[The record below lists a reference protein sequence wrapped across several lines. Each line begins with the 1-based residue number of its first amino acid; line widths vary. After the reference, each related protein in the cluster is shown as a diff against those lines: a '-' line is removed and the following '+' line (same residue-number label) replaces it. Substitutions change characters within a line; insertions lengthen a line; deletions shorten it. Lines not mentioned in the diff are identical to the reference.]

1 MIVFGIKWH
10 RMNGRCLTCALVL
23 AEELLVARVKP
34 FWQADGRRRQ
44 AEPAE
49 LCNLISR
56 NAPFVYQLTFLTCVF
71 VLSLS
76 WQNGS
81 CLQKGTWETP
91 RPRRTRVEEHMVGA
105 VWQRCKKTVCF

>member
-10 RMNGRCLTCALVL
+10 RIKDRCLTCALVL

-49 LCNLISR
+49 LCNFAKRSFCLSTHF
-56 NAPFVYQLTFLTCVF
+56 PYVCVCFEPVLTKRMLF
-71 VLSLS
+71 
-76 WQNGS
+76 
-81 CLQKGTWETP
+81 QKGTWETP